1 MEVMHECCAGL
12 DISKKDAKVCIRVAR
27 PGKKPIETI
36 TTWSAMTRD
45 IVALR
50 EHLLAA
56 QVTCVSME
64 ATSSYWKPFYYLLED
79 SGFEL
84 VLANAADVKNMPG
97 RKTDVSDATWLAQLT
112 AHGLVRPAFVPP
124 PPIRQLRDLTRT
136 RTAIT
141 RERTR
146 EVQRLE
152 KLLEDA
158 GIKLSVVVSDITG
171 VSSRAIL
178 RSMVAGERDPKVL
191 ADLSVRQLRRKIPSL
206 IPALEGRFS
215 DHHAFLVEF
224 HLDLIATLDERI
236 ALITERIE
244 EAMAPFRAIRELLIE
259 IPGISTGTADVIIAE
274 TGGDM
279 SVFPSADQLASWA
292 GVAPGHH
299 ESAGRR
305 KSGKT
310 RHGNR
315 YLKGALGAA
324 VLSIARHPGT
334 ALHAKYT
341 RLANSTNPQK
351 AIVALERTLLTIIWT
366 MLTNNV
372 AYIERGP
379 DYYQR
384 RNPERTM
391 RNAVRAL
398 ESLGLDVTITP
409 REVA

>member
-215 DHHAFLVEF
+215 DHHAFLVGF

-244 EAMAPFRAIRELLIE
+244 EAMAPFRAVRELLIE

-279 SVFPSADQLASWA
+279 SVFPSADHLASWA

-334 ALHAKYT
+334 ALHAKYK

-366 MLTNNV
+366 MLTTNV
-372 AYIERGP
+372 GYIEHGP

>member
-97 RKTDVSDATWLAQLT
+97 RTTDVSDATWLAQLT

-215 DHHAFLVEF
+215 DHHAFLVGF

-244 EAMAPFRAIRELLIE
+244 EAMAPFRAVRELLIE

-279 SVFPSADQLASWA
+279 SVFPSADHLASWA

-334 ALHAKYT
+334 ALHAKYK
-341 RLANSTNPQK
+341 RLASSTNPQK

-366 MLTNNV
+366 MLTTNV
-372 AYIERGP
+372 AYIEHGP

-384 RNPERTM
+384 RNPDRTM

>member
-244 EAMAPFRAIRELLIE
+244 EAMAPFRAVRELLIE

-279 SVFPSADQLASWA
+279 SVFPSADHLASWA

-324 VLSIARHPGT
+324 V
-334 ALHAKYT
+334 
-341 RLANSTNPQK
+341 
-351 AIVALERTLLTIIWT
+351 
-366 MLTNNV
+366 
-372 AYIERGP
+372 
-379 DYYQR
+379 
-384 RNPERTM
+384 
-391 RNAVRAL
+391 
-398 ESLGLDVTITP
+398 
-409 REVA
+409 

>member
-84 VLANAADVKNMPG
+84 VLANAADVNNMPG

-224 HLDLIATLDERI
+224 HLDLIADLDERI

-244 EAMAPFRAIRELLIE
+244 EAMAPFRAVRELLIE

-279 SVFPSADQLASWA
+279 SVFPSADHLASWA

-324 VLSIARHPGT
+324 VLAIARHPGT
-334 ALHAKYT
+334 ALHAKYK